1 MNSRIKRRNYFGFE
15 GIGNYCGV
23 GENHSYGDYLN
34 PRTNNKRNDYENAK
48 RRKFKLHFHVGSK
61 ILRKKF
67 ADNKQKL

>member
-1 MNSRIKRRNYFGFE
+1 MNSRIKRRNHFGFE

-23 GENHSYGDYLN
+23 SENHSYGNYLDS
-34 PRTNNKRNDYENAK
+34 RTNNKRNDYKNAK
-48 RRKFKLHFHVGSK
+48 RRKSKLQFHVGSK